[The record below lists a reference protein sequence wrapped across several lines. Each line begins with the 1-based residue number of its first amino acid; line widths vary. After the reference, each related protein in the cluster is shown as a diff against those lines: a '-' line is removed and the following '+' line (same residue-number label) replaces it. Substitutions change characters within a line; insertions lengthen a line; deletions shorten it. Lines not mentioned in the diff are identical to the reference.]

1 MERMKL
7 QTNIIKFFKNID
19 YQRIANNATY
29 ILEHIKLQAFK
40 GSKESTRMML
50 ELYYVMLSNK
60 TSKFNKIII
69 ACAFAYQFLPNDFLP
84 KEDYGVLGYLDNIS
98 ILYIAYKRVKKCV
111 TPEIA
116 QKVENTINSWN
127 ASANNFTILKPEG
140 ERV

>member
-98 ILYIAYKRVKKCV
+98 ILYIAYKRVKNALLLKLHKRLK
-111 TPEIA
+111 TPSIHGLL
-116 QKVENTINSWN
+116 QLIIS
-127 ASANNFTILKPEG
+127 LY
-140 ERV
+140 